1 MSVCFCSIFILIPL
15 ELRSNKNPITR
26 AIMISIRSL
35 LSNSTSYFW
44 MNKFEWGH
52 PVKHKASCCHILVQM
67 LRTLLAFVLLESVGL
82 DRPAI
87 HLSNIVGC
95 PYCGSLYLPASH
107 RRSYSSLTLCFYIY
121 N

>member
-15 ELRSNKNPITR
+15 ELRPNKNPITR

-52 PVKHKASCCHILVQM
+52 PVKHKASCCHILVQT
-67 LRTLLAFVLLESVGL
+67 LRTPLAYVLHELTAL

-87 HLSNIVGC
+87 QQSNSGVNPGRDY
-95 PYCGSLYLPASH
+95 PYPLAF
-107 RRSYSSLTLCFYIY
+107 RQRFRSEE
-121 N
+121 